1 MSISKL
7 KFAALVAMA
16 ASLPGTAAFAGDAY
30 YITPGV
36 GTLGV
41 SVKGGYRWSQDM
53 GVSGLVSGFAYSRD
67 VTYAGVPGTAKTSLF
82 DMGLLLDYYPLGGDL
97 RVSGG
102 VRYSQDKVTGNVTD
116 SGTTVGYT
124 LKANSIQPYLGV
136 GYSLPVSDR
145 MAVDLDLGAYYRG
158 TTTVTTNT
166 SFSNSNIDAALNK
179 AKSDANDY
187 PVYPV
192 AQVGLRFEF

>member
-1 MSISKL
+1 MSNSKL
-7 KFAALVAMA
+7 KFAMIVAMGL
-16 ASLPGTAAFAGDAY
+16 ASHGATALAGDAY

-53 GVSGLVSGFAYSRD
+53 GVSGIVSGFSYSRN

-82 DMGLLLDYYPLGGDL
+82 DMGMILDYYPMGGDL

-102 VRYSQDKVTGNVTD
+102 VRYSQDKVTGNVSD

-124 LKANSIQPYLGV
+124 LKANSLQPYLGV
-136 GYSLPVSDR
+136 GYSLPVGDR

-158 TTTVTTNT
+158 TTTVTTNS

-192 AQVGLRFEF
+192 AQIGLRFEF